1 MVEKLLYRQLPHAA
15 ATSILPVCPPVARML
30 VPVPARCPEAG
41 KITCPCPL
49 VARLKSARHSF
60 TYTIHGETSI

>member
-1 MVEKLLYRQLPHAA
+1 MVEKLLHRQLPHVA

-41 KITCPCPL
+41 NVTCPCPP
-49 VARLKSARHSF
+49 VARKQEKSHARARLLPV
-60 TYTIHGETSI
+60 